1 MFARP
6 LLAALL
12 TLAAA
17 SFSHAAPPAAATP
30 VAQHG
35 QAWASLAALK
45 GKYFAD
51 KPASRV
57 LLPVLKKLLSKDY
70 AAFDD
75 ANGVQTPLALQQGV
89 LLGYGMQPHSG
100 GDVATVYALAES
112 GGVLVVIKQ
121 EGGKYRQFGD
131 ASLLGHPAVQKALAE
146 LKAG

>member
-1 MFARP
+1 MFTRA

-12 TLAAA
+12 ALTAA
-17 SFSHAAPPAAATP
+17 SFIHAAPPAAAA
-30 VAQHG
+30 AQHG
-35 QAWASLAALK
+35 QAWGSLAALK

-57 LLPVLKKLLSKDY
+57 LAPVLKKLLGKEY

-75 ANGVQTPLALQQGV
+75 ANGVQSPLTLQQGV

-121 EGGKYRQFGD
+121 EGGKLRQFGD
-131 ASLLGHPAVQKALAE
+131 DSLLTHPAVQKALAE
-146 LKAG
+146 LKAS